1 MERFAVKKSLDL
13 GNRHMDCHERPA
25 APTQHQIDQ
34 SNLPSPSEVI
44 LLLMNSHFKSI
55 KMLRFKFFILSS
67 YHVSPAEKKFEIWQF
82 FVYFNAQ
89 DGV

>member
-13 GNRHMDCHERPA
+13 G
-25 APTQHQIDQ
+25 IDIWTVMRGQ
-34 SNLPSPSEVI
+34 QRLPSIKLTKVTSPPPGSNF

-55 KMLRFKFFILSS
+55 EMLRFKFFISSS

-82 FVYFNAQ
+82 FVYYDAQ